1 MKNTSIWLD
10 NIKFNKEELLKEN
23 KEVDVL
29 IIGGGITG
37 LSTAYHLMDSD
48 LNICLVER
56 NLIAHGITS
65 RTTGK
70 LTYLQENIYTKLGD
84 NVKLYYKSQKDA
96 ISLVENIINKHH
108 IDCDFEKVASFIF
121 TNNSEDI
128 IKIKEEQKKLEQLGV
143 DYKKQIKIPLDIKCK
158 YAISVDDTAVFH
170 PLKYL
175 IKIKEIIINHGIK
188 VYENSRVNSIKKD
201 NGKFICD
208 INGKT
213 VRANKVVIASHYPF
227 FLYPYF
233 LPLKTYLEKSYVSA
247 SKVNET
253 KKFSAITVSKKVQS
267 IRYHNPK
274 DNKYLIYLNGS
285 HNLCTKYDDTKNFKN
300 LLDELSNM
308 NYKPNYIWSNY
319 DIMTEDN
326 LPYIGYIDDNLLIGT
341 GYNTWGM
348 TNGSIAGK
356 IISDLIL
363 GHKNEYI
370 SLFDPKR
377 NKKVLNVM
385 KYPLYMSY
393 SAKSFIENKVIKNKS
408 WYSSKVIFTK
418 KNGKN
423 IAIYIDEND
432 KKHMVYNLCPH
443 LKCSLIFNEVEKT
456 WDCPCHGSRFDIDG
470 KCIFGPSKK
479 DIGYKG
485 D

>member
-1 MKNTSIWLD
+1 MKKSSIWLED
-10 NIKFNKEELLKEN
+10 IDFDESESLKEN
-23 KEVDVL
+23 MKVDVL

-37 LSTAYHLMDSD
+37 LSTAYHLMNSD
-48 LNICLVER
+48 LNVCLVER
-56 NLIAHGITS
+56 NLIGHGITS

-70 LTYLQENIYTKLGD
+70 LTYLQENIYTKLKD
-84 NVKLYYKSQKDA
+84 KAKLYYQSQKEA
-96 ISLVENIINKHH
+96 ISIVESIINTNK
-108 IDCDFEKVASFIF
+108 IDCDYQKVSSYIF
-121 TNNSEDI
+121 ANEDKDI
-128 IKIKEEQKKLEQLGV
+128 MKIKEEEKMLKQIGV
-143 DYKKQIKIPLDIKCK
+143 KYKKEKELPINIKCK

-175 IKIKEIIINHGIK
+175 KQIKKIIVDNGIK

-308 NYKPNYIWSNY
+308 NYKPNFIWSNY

-326 LPYIGYIDDNLLIGT
+326 LPYIGYIEDNLLIGT

-377 NKKVLNVM
+377 NKKILNVM

>member
-1 MKNTSIWLD
+1 MKKSSIWLED
-10 NIKFNKEELLKEN
+10 IDFDESESLKEN
-23 KEVDVL
+23 MKVDVL

-37 LSTAYHLMDSD
+37 LSTAYHLMNSD
-48 LNICLVER
+48 LNVCLVER
-56 NLIAHGITS
+56 NLIGHGITS

-70 LTYLQENIYTKLGD
+70 LTYLQENIYTKLKD
-84 NVKLYYKSQKDA
+84 KAKLYYQSQKEA
-96 ISLVENIINKHH
+96 ISIVESIINTNK
-108 IDCDFEKVASFIF
+108 IDCDYQKVSSYIF
-121 TNNSEDI
+121 ANEDKDI
-128 IKIKEEQKKLEQLGV
+128 MKIKEEEKMLKQIGV
-143 DYKKQIKIPLDIKCK
+143 KYKKEKELPINIKCK

-175 IKIKEIIINHGIK
+175 KQIKKIIVDNGIK
-188 VYENSRVNSIKKD
+188 VYENSKVNFIKKD
-201 NGKFICD
+201 KDKYICS
-208 INGKT
+208 INNKK
-213 VRANKVVIASHYPF
+213 VIANKVVVASHYPF

-233 LPLKTYLEKSYVSA
+233 IPLKTYLEKSYISA
-247 SKVNET
+247 SSVDEIKNI
-253 KKFSAITVSKKVQS
+253 SAITVSKKVQS

-308 NYKPNYIWSNY
+308 NYKPNFIWSNY

-326 LPYIGYIDDNLLIGT
+326 LPYIGYIEDNLLIGT

-377 NKKVLNVM
+377 NKKILNVM